1 MLNEDAMVLPVSAS
15 VVVATWKFVLFV
27 VIATDCEKTL
37 PVIRMKKKKRSL
49 YAGNIFFIGVLGA
62 QNNNFYFGPKSNR
75 MKSAAALLLFCFCFY
90 LSFAQRISIQPSIL
104 DYHLGASGSQTQS
117 VTVTNL
123 SDKKL
128 VFQAY
133 LADWLR
139 DSSGGHQ
146 YFRPDTL
153 SRSCASWVSLN
164 KNMIELAPNQSQEI
178 LVHMQTPSDAVK
190 LNEMKW
196 AMLFLQSVEEQDAA
210 SRANKQMQTQVKE
223 ILRVGVHIYETPP
236 TVTAYKAKA
245 VSLAPLTAEKN
256 TYEFVLKNTG
266 GNMLQCK
273 AYMELTNVADGKSYT
288 TEKTE
293 FPVFPDGV
301 RKVKLLL
308 PAELPKGK
316 YSALAILDPG
326 ADLPLE
332 AVEKAVEVK

>member
-1 MLNEDAMVLPVSAS
+1 MKTT
-15 VVVATWKFVLFV
+15 VALF
-27 VIATDCEKTL
+27 
-37 PVIRMKKKKRSL
+37 
-49 YAGNIFFIGVLGA
+49 
-62 QNNNFYFGPKSNR
+62 
-75 MKSAAALLLFCFCFY
+75 LFC
-90 LSFAQRISIQPSIL
+90 LSAFSSLAQRISIQPSIL
-104 DYHLGASGSQTQS
+104 DFRLAANGSQTQA

-123 SDKKL
+123 SEKKL

-139 DSSGGHQ
+139 DSTGGHQ

-164 KNMIELAPNQSQEI
+164 KNLLELEPNVPQEI
-178 LVHMQTPSDAVK
+178 LVRLQAPADTAK

-196 AMLFLQSVEEQDAA
+196 AMLFLQSTEEQDAA
-210 SRANKQMQTQVKE
+210 SRAAKQMQTQVKE
-223 ILRVGVHIYETPP
+223 ILRVGIHIYQTPP
-236 TVTAYKAKA
+236 SVTDNKAKA
-245 VSLAPLTAEKN
+245 VSLLPVAAEKN

-266 GNMLQCK
+266 GAMLQCK

-293 FPVFPDGV
+293 FPVFPEGV
-301 RKVKLLL
+301 RKVKLTL
-308 PAELPKGK
+308 PTDLPKGK

-332 AVEKAVEVK
+332 AVEKSVEIK

>member
-1 MLNEDAMVLPVSAS
+1 M
-15 VVVATWKFVLFV
+15 
-27 VIATDCEKTL
+27 
-37 PVIRMKKKKRSL
+37 
-49 YAGNIFFIGVLGA
+49 GA
-62 QNNNFYFGPKSNR
+62 QNNNFYFGAKSSS
-75 MKSAAALLLFCFCFY
+75 MKTFLALFTAALFALT
-90 LSFAQRISIQPSIL
+90 SSAQRISIQPSIL
-104 DYHLGASGSQTQS
+104 EYRLAAGGSQTQA

-164 KNMIELAPNQSQEI
+164 KTLLELEPNASQEI
-178 LVHMQTPSDAVK
+178 LVQMQTPADAAK

-210 SRANKQMQTQVKE
+210 ARAAKQMQTQVKE
-223 ILRVGVHIYETPP
+223 ILRVGIHIYQTPP
-236 TVTAYKAKA
+236 SVNEYKAKA
-245 VSLAPLTAEKN
+245 VSLVPLPAEKN
-256 TYEFVLKNTG
+256 AYEFVLKNTG
-266 GNMLQCK
+266 GAMLQCK

-293 FPVFPDGV
+293 FPVFPDGM
-301 RKVKLLL
+301 RKVKLTL

-326 ADLPLE
+326 SDLPLE